1 MSIFEIVNIQRT
13 SSALIITALIVTLL
27 IYAQSIIVP
36 FVFAL
41 LFWFVAK
48 KIRNFLDRVA
58 FIKKY
63 VPSWIKSVLA
73 SFLIFY
79 LIIFIAEIVSLNIE
93 NIVNSYQKYASN
105 VDLISHNINEVFK
118 IDLNEEISNFVINFD
133 FAYYL
138 KSIVNSISEIIG
150 SLVMVIF
157 YVVFLFVEE
166 SLFQHKM
173 ELIVKDKEQFI
184 GYKKIIKKVDKSMS
198 SYLSLK
204 TLISLMTTTLSY
216 FVLLAAG
223 IDSPLFWA
231 FLIFIFNFIP
241 SVGPILGTVLP
252 ALFSLLQFGE
262 FVPFLIIFF
271 GAGTIAV
278 LVGSFV
284 EPKLMGNTLNIS
296 PLVAILSLAIWGSI
310 WGITGMLLCVPITVA
325 MIIIFSQFSS
335 TRSLAILLSEKGTV

>member
-1 MSIFEIVNIQRT
+1 MNIQRT
-13 SSALIITALIVTLL
+13 SSWLIVTALIILL
-27 IYAQSIIVP
+27 LVYAQSIIVP

-48 KIRNFLDRVA
+48 KIRNLLDRIT

-63 VPSWIKSVLA
+63 IPSWIKSVLA

-79 LIIFIAEIVSLNIE
+79 LIMFIAEIVSINIE
-93 NIVNSYQKYASN
+93 SLVNSYQNYASN

-118 IDLNEEISNFVINFD
+118 IDLNEEISNFVLNFD
-133 FAYYL
+133 FAHYL

-166 SLFQHKM
+166 SLFHHKM
-173 ELIVKDKEQFI
+173 ELIFKDREKFL
-184 GYKKIIKKVDKSMS
+184 GYQKIITKVDKSMS

-204 TLISLMTTTLSY
+204 TLISLLTTTLSY

-262 FVPFLIIFF
+262 FAPFLIIFF
-271 GAGTIAV
+271 GAGGIAV

-296 PLVAILSLAIWGSI
+296 PLVAILALAIWGSI

-325 MIIIFSQFSS
+325 MIIIFSQFPS